1 MTRKHRLTRTALA
14 LATAVAATPALA
26 DTVTTSGWYFGG
38 GKSVNTKTTAT
49 VIYGG
54 SSHSPI
60 DKSVSAGAFRATW
73 NGRTFETYCT
83 DIFQTIGLTA
93 TYSGF
98 SLHDGDAWFS
108 PAKARDLGRLWTVAH
123 DGAGADAVDAKSS
136 AAFQIAAW
144 EILYESSGSYNLAS
158 GVFRASG
165 GSAATGSP
173 SALQHLARFASLDQ
187 PLLGGR
193 AGQRDPPGP
202 ARGDTRAGAGVLCYV
217 HSRPGLD
224 GCSRPAPL
232 HVFGMISSGPRDG
245 SGGLRRGARVARR
258 PLPRL
263 TGAGCEFSHAKP
275 SPLVRTDHCPPD
287 APVAIVQP
295 WNE

>member
-14 LATAVAATPALA
+14 LATAVAASPALA

-60 DKSVSAGAFRATW
+60 DKAVSAGAFRATW

-123 DGAGADAVDAKSS
+123 DGAGSDAVDAKSS

-158 GVFRASG
+158 GVFQASG

-173 SALQHLARFASLDQ
+173 SALQLAGTWLGSLPSTSLYSVDVLVSATRQ
-187 PLLGGR
+187 DLLVATPVPEPESYAMFI
-193 AGQRDPPGP
+193 AG
-202 ARGDTRAGAGVLCYV
+202 L
-217 HSRPGLD
+217 GLM
-224 GCSRPAPL
+224 A
-232 HVFGMISSGPRDG
+232 V
-245 SGGLRRGARVARR
+245 VARR
-258 PLPRL
+258 RSMSL
-263 TGAGCEFSHAKP
+263 A
-275 SPLVRTDHCPPD
+275 
-287 APVAIVQP
+287 
-295 WNE
+295 